1 MKKKRCRTKRVEKKR
16 PRQRKSAIVNEL
28 DPKTN
33 RYYSLL
39 LLFVTFSFFF
49 CSTSISFRYISI
61 PFQRWKRKPKQCVL
75 QWKRSSNIFFS
86 ISIREKEICIYC
98 TFFLSL
104 CFSLCFFFHFNQFHI
119 ELVYCE
125 ISMHFALDVININ
138 INDDNNDNDLI

>member
-49 CSTSISFRYISI
+49 VQHRFHFVTFRFRFKDGNGNLNSAFYNGNDLRI
-61 PFQRWKRKPKQCVL
+61 F
-75 QWKRSSNIFFS
+75 FFS

-104 CFSLCFFFHFNQFHI
+104 CFSLCFFFF
-119 ELVYCE
+119 
-125 ISMHFALDVININ
+125 ISISFIQNWCIVKSRCILLSMSSTSTSTTTTTTMI
-138 INDDNNDNDLI
+138 